1 MDNPKLLYSKK
12 ESAQTLS
19 LSQRTIDALIARRE
33 LKVKRVGKRV
43 LITGKSLQKF
53 VGDSTPNP
61 PTGKEET

>member
-19 LSQRTIDALIARRE
+19 LSQRTIDALIARHE
-33 LKVKRVGKRV
+33 LQVKRVGKRV

-53 VGDSTPNP
+53 VGDSRPNP
-61 PTGKEET
+61 STDEEET